1 MRSAANAVSCS
12 PMSALTLLTLPQPL
26 YCGVTTKAGYLMLEA
41 IFHFAGLCAAI
52 WLAIALVDMLVA
64 TVRREWRFSIKSMMI
79 VTAFISL
86 ILGMLVTLA
95 RK

>member
-1 MRSAANAVSCS
+1 
-12 PMSALTLLTLPQPL
+12 
-26 YCGVTTKAGYLMLEA
+26 MLEA

-52 WLAIALVDMLVA
+52 WLAIALVDTLVD

-79 VTAFISL
+79 VTAAISL
-86 ILGMLVTLA
+86 VLGVLITLS